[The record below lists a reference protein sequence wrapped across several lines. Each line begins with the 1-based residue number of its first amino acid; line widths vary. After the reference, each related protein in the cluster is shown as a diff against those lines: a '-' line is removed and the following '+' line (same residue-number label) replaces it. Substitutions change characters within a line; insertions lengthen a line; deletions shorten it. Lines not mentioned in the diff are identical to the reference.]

1 MFATFQGFYI
11 RCEMQWGWSALME
24 SKAMVFLIC
33 MMNLA
38 SAAVEEEVVDDL
50 WTLAAAAQVVLF
62 HGDIIFI
69 LCS

>member
-1 MFATFQGFYI
+1 
-11 RCEMQWGWSALME
+11 
-24 SKAMVFLIC
+24 
-33 MMNLA
+33 MNLA